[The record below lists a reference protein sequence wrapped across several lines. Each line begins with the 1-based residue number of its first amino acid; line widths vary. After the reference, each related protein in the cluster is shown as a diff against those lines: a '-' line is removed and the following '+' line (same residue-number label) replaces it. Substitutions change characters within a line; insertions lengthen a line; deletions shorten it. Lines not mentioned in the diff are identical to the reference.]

1 MTPRQSELHNVYEI
15 DIHIFKLGKIEY
27 QYMRFFI
34 YNDVNHSL
42 NAITYAILTSVTVKT
57 IPSEKSTRSP
67 DVAKH

>member
-34 YNDVNHSL
+34 YNDVNHS
-42 NAITYAILTSVTVKT
+42 
-57 IPSEKSTRSP
+57 
-67 DVAKH
+67 